1 MKNKGFTL
9 IELLAVIVILALVL
23 LIIMPNVT
31 GILNRT
37 QNRLNDEQEGA
48 VLNAA
53 RQWGVSNLSHVDDK
67 IYYDGNVITY
77 ITIDELQSSGYLED
91 KRIKDMT
98 DKGDVDPKETKV
110 CITYENNQFVY
121 EYEGDC

>member
-37 QNRLNDEQEGA
+37 QNRLNDEQKNA
-48 VLNAA
+48 VIDAA
-53 RQWGVSNLSHVDDK
+53 RSWGVSNLTQVDGV
-67 IYYDGNVITY
+67 IYFEGEEKPYVTL
-77 ITIDELQSSGYLED
+77 DELQRFGYLED
-91 KRIKDMT
+91 KKIKDMT
-98 DKGDVDPKETKV
+98 DRGDIDLNTKI
-110 CITYENNQFVY
+110 CITYKDYQFVY
-121 EYEGDC
+121 EYGGEC

>member
-9 IELLAVIVILALVL
+9 IELLAVIVILAIVL

-37 QNRLNDEQEGA
+37 QNRLNDEQKRA

-53 RQWGVSNLSHVDDK
+53 QQWGVSNLSHEDDK
-67 IYYDGNVITY
+67 VFYDGNEITY
-77 ITIDELQSSGYLED
+77 ITLEELQNSGYLED
-91 KRIKDMT
+91 KAIKDLT
-98 DKGDVDPKETKV
+98 DRGDVPLDTKI
-110 CITYENNQFVY
+110 CITYANYQFVY

>member
-37 QNRLNDEQEGA
+37 QNRLNDEQKNA

-53 RQWGVSNLSHVDDK
+53 RQFGVSNLSHEDNKVFYK
-67 IYYDGNVITY
+67 GSEITY
-77 ITIDELQSSGYLED
+77 ITLEELQRSGYLED
-91 KRIKDMT
+91 KTIKDMT
-98 DKGDVDPKETKV
+98 DKGDVPLDTKI
-110 CITYENNQFVY
+110 CITYENYQFVY
-121 EYEGDC
+121 EYDGEC